1 MRQYPQIASA
11 AIAGNVNDSNT
22 FPRPSYVTV
31 PCTNT
36 PGTPSSWFNS
46 ENNFSAHGPRVFPVA
61 IIVGTF
67 LSTSAFLIIAS
78 VVPVKL
84 KPSAFVTNVPS
95 TSEQMTLTTL
105 KFFFFVNIFALFV
118 VFKVASTSTFSSSS
132 LEPLLLATTS
142 EDDITAFTRTP
153 KPLLPL
159 SFFFFNFFFFVQKT
173 HDDAKPAPPPRR
185 FKTGCRFPSSSLR
198 EETETE
204 DQFFFKRER
213 RL

>member
-11 AIAGNVNDSNT
+11 ATAGNVNDSNT

-78 VVPVKL
+78 VFPVKL
-84 KPSAFVTNVPS
+84 KPSLFVTNVPS
-95 TSEQMTLTTL
+95 TSEQMTLISTL
-105 KFFFFVNIFALFV
+105 FFFFLNIFAFV

-142 EDDITAFTRTP
+142 EDDITASTRTP

-159 SFFFFNFFFFVQKT
+159 GFFFFNFFFFAQKT
-173 HDDAKPAPPPRR
+173 RDADVPTPPLRR
-185 FKTGCRFPSSSLR
+185 FKNGCRFP
-198 EETETE
+198 ETE
-204 DQFFFKRER
+204 DQFFIKREQ